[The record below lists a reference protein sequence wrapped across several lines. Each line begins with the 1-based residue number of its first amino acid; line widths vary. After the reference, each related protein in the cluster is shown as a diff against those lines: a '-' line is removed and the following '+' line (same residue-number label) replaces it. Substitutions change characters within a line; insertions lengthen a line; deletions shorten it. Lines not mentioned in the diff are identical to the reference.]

1 MRKKPTRKQSYFT
14 MKPAMTAILC
24 DASGKMHHG
33 ILFDRRLSYTLAS
46 FPVLCVIFGF
56 VKISL
61 NFVEKYSVAVTFF
74 FAPGWTAHQHVQHYL
89 QNQPLAPLLISK
101 SWQGKL
107 LNPRAIRKTLLHF
120 FCQPRLDLE
129 TILALLWNIPHLY
142 ERFTNHTPHSFVTL
156 SSTTKLGLGL
166 PNKVMSTCELSK
178 LELDETKKGQ
188 WARVFL
194 VGFSS
199 SLVRVLWVRLK
210 PNKPGNRV
218 IVSSMGCFIV
228 QLRMYPQFLI
238 ITFSN
243 CG

>member
-33 ILFDRRLSYTLAS
+33 ILFDRRRSYTLAS

-61 NFVEKYSVAVTFF
+61 NFVVKYSVAVTFF
-74 FAPGWTAHQHVQHYL
+74 CSRLNSPPTRTTLFAKSTAV
-89 QNQPLAPLLISK
+89 SK

-142 ERFTNHTPHSFVTL
+142 ERFTNHTPNSFVTL
-156 SSTTKLGLGL
+156 SSTTNLRLGL

-178 LELDETKKGQ
+178 LELDETKKEQ

-210 PNKPGNRV
+210 RNKPGNRV

-228 QLRMYPQFLI
+228 QLIFGAETRIRCRNTQR
-238 ITFSN
+238 
-243 CG
+243 